1 MDDYKTVK
9 LSYLVDEMKL
19 KILYKS
25 TDYEEKRLKN
35 ADVHRPGL
43 QLTGYYNY
51 FFADR
56 IQIIGGIEFAYMLSF
71 PYEVRKQKYDEL
83 FSKGIPVLIICH
95 GRNPGPELIEVAEKY
110 NVTVLGDPRDPAQVI
125 ADAIRILT
133 VAMAPRITRHG
144 VLVEVYGT
152 GVFIL
157 GESGIGKSETAIELL
172 KRGHRLIADDAV
184 EIKRVDVD
192 KLEGS
197 APDLIKYYVELR
209 GIGVIDVRRM
219 FGVGAVKMSQDI
231 DLIVKLEN
239 WEEGMVFDRLGINES
254 YENILG
260 VDVVS
265 YTVPVRPGRNIAI
278 IIEVAAMNYRQK
290 MMGFNAAKEFT
301 EQIKGHFTE
310 NTEDQDR

>member
-9 LSYLVDEMKL
+9 LKYLVDEMKL
-19 KILYKS
+19 KILYRS

-56 IQIIGGIEFAYMLSF
+56 IQIIGGMEFAYMLSF
-71 PYEVRKQKYDEL
+71 PFEERCQKYDML
-83 FSKGIPVLIICH
+83 FSKGIPAVIVCH
-95 GRNPGPELIEVAEKY
+95 GRDPGPELLNAAKKY
-110 NVTVLGDPRDPAQVI
+110 DVTVLSDPRDPSQII
-125 ADAIRILT
+125 ASVIRILA
-133 VAMAPRITRHG
+133 VALAPRITRHG

-152 GVFIL
+152 GVLIM
-157 GESGIGKSETAIELL
+157 GESGIGKSETAVELL

-197 APDLIKYYVELR
+197 APELIKYYVELR
-209 GIGVIDVRRM
+209 GIGVIDVRRT
-219 FGVGAVKMSQDI
+219 FGIGAVKMTQDV
-231 DLIVKLEN
+231 DLIVKLET
-239 WEEGMVFDRLGINES
+239 WEDGMIFDRLGINES

-265 YTVPVRPGRNIAI
+265 YTVPVRPGRNIAV
-278 IIEVAAMNYRQK
+278 IIEVAAMSYRQK
-290 MMGFNAAKEFT
+290 MMGFNAAKEFA
-301 EQIKGHFTE
+301 EQIDGHVGE
-310 NTEDQDR
+310 SIEER

>member
-1 MDDYKTVK
+1 MEDYKTVK

-25 TDYEEKRLKN
+25 TDYETKRLKN

-71 PYEVRKQKYDEL
+71 PYEVRKQKWDEL
-83 FSKGIPVLIICH
+83 FSKGIPVIIICH
-95 GRNPGPELIEVAEKY
+95 GRDPGPELIAAAEKY
-110 NVTVLGDPRDPAQVI
+110 NVTVLSDPRNPQQVI
-125 ADAIRILT
+125 AEAIRLLT

-209 GIGVIDVRRM
+209 GIGVIDVRRT
-219 FGVGAVKMSQDI
+219 FGIGAVKMSQDI

-239 WEEGMVFDRLGINES
+239 CEEDAVFDRLGINES

-290 MMGFNAAKEFT
+290 MMGFNAAQELADQINNHFEESENKE
-301 EQIKGHFTE
+301 E
-310 NTEDQDR
+310 